1 MKKTILL
8 ALFAAVMNVTT
19 AAETVVI
26 NNTKYTKYSDTEIG
40 DYIAKMNSVRPDMT
54 VDQVTALLG
63 KPIRE
68 QVVSES
74 PPQRIVVF
82 KLSVVVSFHF
92 DHRNRTW
99 RVTAPPLYGSPLCQR
114 EDGRPLKNSLGTEI
128 IDYPSITCI
137 PQRFAA
143 SSGSKSKAPPVAS
156 RFSAAKW
163 ELIDKGA
170 GGREGSDEMYI
181 DRSSIKT
188 VAPRTVEVTLLRSFD
203 SPHKDE
209 GPTFQSEIH
218 RLIIACDDRMWGFTT
233 LQRFAFEM
241 GRGNVTGDWKS
252 DGKLQK
258 ISMEGSW
265 PDVVAK
271 VVCKNL

>member
-1 MKKTILL
+1 MKKPILL

-82 KLSVVVSFHF
+82 KLSVVVSLYF
-92 DHRNRTW
+92 DQRNRTW

-143 SSGSKSKAPPVAS
+143 GSKSKAPPPAS

-163 ELIDKGA
+163 ELIYKGA
-170 GGREGSDEMYI
+170 GFREGSDEMYI
-181 DRSSIKT
+181 DRSSIK
-188 VAPRTVEVTLLRSFD
+188 VIGPRTVEVTLLRSFD
-203 SPHKDE
+203 SPHEYE

-218 RLIIACDDRMWGFTT
+218 QLVISCNDRMWGSTGM
-233 LQRFAFEM
+233 QRFAYEM
-241 GRGNVTGDWKS
+241 ARGNVTA
-252 DGKLQK
+252 DGKPHAAEMRK
-258 ISMEGSW
+258 IDFECSW
-265 PDVVAK
+265 PDVTAK
-271 VVCKNL
+271 AVCKNL